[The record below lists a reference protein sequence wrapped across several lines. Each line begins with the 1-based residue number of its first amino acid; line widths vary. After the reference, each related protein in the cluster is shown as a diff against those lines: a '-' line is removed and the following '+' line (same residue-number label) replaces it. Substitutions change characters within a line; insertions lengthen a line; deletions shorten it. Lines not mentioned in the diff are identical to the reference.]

1 MLFIASNKASTLA
14 LIPVLDHIFMYLP
27 ILLSLSSNS
36 LDRYYV
42 PEVMLSVTLNFHL
55 GSLLFQDSLVFSD
68 SH

>member
-14 LIPVLDHIFMYLP
+14 LIPVLDHILMYLP

-36 LDRYYV
+36 LDTYYV

-55 GSLLFQDSLVFSD
+55 GSLLFEDSLVLSD
-68 SH
+68 RG